1 MSQKIDWQKHV
12 TAVQEELTLRRGMVA
27 NGRIPFDR
35 EKLLNL
41 YRDLGKVEKMAGVK

>member
-1 MSQKIDWQKHV
+1 MSQKIDWQHHLKM
-12 TAVQEELTLRRGMVA
+12 VQEQLTLNRHMVVG
-27 NGRIPFDR
+27 GRIPFDR